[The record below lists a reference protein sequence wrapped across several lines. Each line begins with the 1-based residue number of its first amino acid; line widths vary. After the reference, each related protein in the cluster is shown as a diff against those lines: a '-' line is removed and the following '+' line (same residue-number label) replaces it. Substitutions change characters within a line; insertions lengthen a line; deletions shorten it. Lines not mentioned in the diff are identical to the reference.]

1 MVKADRRKSSK
12 IKVHLSSGLE
22 MKQLNKVSRTA
33 RLAVSRTGS
42 KCAYN
47 QWNFNRFAMCSEDI
61 EKIQKRHYFSS
72 ACFYALRLA
81 S

>member
-1 MVKADRRKSSK
+1 MVKADCRKSSK

-47 QWNFNRFAMCSEDI
+47 QWNFNIFAMCGEDI
-61 EKIQKRHYFSS
+61 EKNTETSLLCQRMLLCSS
-72 ACFYALRLA
+72 A

>member
-1 MVKADRRKSSK
+1 MAKADRRKSSK

-22 MKQLNKVSRTA
+22 MKELKKVSRNA

-47 QWNFNRFAMCSEDI
+47 QWNFNSFAMCSEDI
-61 EKIQKRHYFSS
+61 EKIQKPHYFSIN
-72 ACFYALRLA
+72 LLL
-81 S
+81 

>member
-1 MVKADRRKSSK
+1 MAKADRRKSWK
-12 IKVHLSSGLE
+12 LRVRFCSGLE
-22 MKQLNKVSRTA
+22 IKQLNKVSRNA
-33 RLAVSRTGS
+33 RLAVTRTGS

-47 QWNFNRFAMCSEDI
+47 QWNFNSFAMCSEDI